1 MTINHLKN
9 RDAQQ
14 KTLTVAFGRHAV
26 KGHLCWSQTDGV
38 AAPNHRIIA
47 YNALGEGE
55 WDACEAA
62 YYRGIYMPPG
72 DIHFHPGSLATG
84 MTTPPQDVDTYFTKD
99 VPHTRT
105 AAIGYKCPQ
114 GIGDADTEKSP
125 PLDFEG
131 IFRTKKCPDFDSSG
145 NPLNG
150 GARTY
155 TANPARCLV
164 EALTTYARLPNLPTA
179 YSSAAAYWLTRIDW
193 GSWTEWRNYCDTLE
207 MVNYALIPGIEG
219 FGLTA
224 SYYNGPNLDTFV
236 TRYIQPVIELNP
248 GFAAP
253 APGVNIDNF
262 SARYQGKI
270 KGKVTGT
277 VQFTLHHDDGVRL
290 TIGGVS
296 LIDFWAPSNTF
307 HQATFDMIEG
317 QVYDIQL
324 DWQET
329 GGPGLLRL
337 EWNGPGLANEVV
349 PSKFLYPLGENRRFY
364 ESHVYFDTK
373 TNLADVMRTI
383 LFVSNS
389 VMQDVNGKLRF
400 YCLEQPAQLPGA
412 PFAFNSSN
420 IDRFKFRRRDILQSD
435 PITSYEAK
443 FRDLDSQ
450 FLEEPTTPIH
460 IELNYFTRKNYENVK
475 VINLFNTTRWQALKV
490 LQMRAKLET
499 GNDLLAEVES
509 KLAKTYP
516 VVAGDLVSVQHR
528 KIGPTPRNYLVREA
542 TDGAVAEA
550 SGTLGAEPE
559 KRTFTLQEWTS

>member
-1 MTINHLKN
+1 MTVNHLKN

-14 KTLTVAFGRHAV
+14 KTLTVAFGRHAA
-26 KGHLCWSQTDGV
+26 KGHLCWSQTEGSS
-38 AAPNHRIIA
+38 PNHRIIA

-72 DIHFHPGSLATG
+72 DLHFHPGALAAS
-84 MTTPPQDVDTYFTKD
+84 MTEVDPYFTKD

-114 GIGDADTEKSP
+114 GIGEADTEKSP

-131 IFRTKKCPDFDSSG
+131 IFRTKKCPDFNSSG
-145 NPLNG
+145 QALNG

-164 EALTTYARLPNLPTA
+164 EALMTYARLPNLPASYT
-179 YSSAAAYWLTRIDW
+179 SAAAYWLSRIDW
-193 GSWTEWRNYCDTLE
+193 GSWTDWRNYCDTLE

-236 TRYIQPVIELNP
+236 TRYIQPVIQLNP
-248 GFAAP
+248 GFASP
-253 APGVNIDNF
+253 APGVNVDNF

-270 KGKVTGT
+270 KGKVTGS
-277 VQFTLHHDDGVRL
+277 VLFTLWHDDGVRL
-290 TIGGVS
+290 TIGGVP
-296 LIDFWAPSNTF
+296 LIDQWGPGNTV
-307 HQATFDMIEG
+307 HTAAFDMTEG
-317 QVYDIQL
+317 TVYDIVL

-337 EWNGPGLANEVV
+337 EWSGPGLANEVV
-349 PSKFLYPLGENRRFY
+349 PSKYLYPLGEDRRYY

-389 VMQDVNGKLRF
+389 VMQDWGGKLRF
-400 YCLEQPAQLPGA
+400 YSLEHPPQVPGA

-420 IDRFKFRRRDILQSD
+420 IDKFKFRRRDILQSD

-490 LQMRAKLET
+490 LQMRARLET
-499 GNDLLAEVES
+499 GNDLLAEIES

-516 VVAGDLVSVQHR
+516 VVAGDLVTVQHR
-528 KIGPTPRNYLVREA
+528 KIGPAARNYLVREA

-550 SGTLGAEPE
+550 SGALGAEPE
-559 KRTFTLQEWTS
+559 MRTFTLQEWTS